1 MHTGYSIIYI
11 MILQAKPLDFTPRA
25 SHKAKKISHFFE
37 IPKYNLN
44 LGFSRLARKTDEK
57 KNLF

>member
-1 MHTGYSIIYI
+1 

-57 KNLF
+57 KTFSD